1 MLHSARTFMCFG
13 KGGGGCLN
21 ENDAI
26 PQPVFYKS
34 AARRRENP
42 AVILRAGY
50 SSNNVI
56 TLCYSYDEWG
66 KETGHNRIL
75 IQQLR
80 GLGLLSLKQLF
91 HFRQYKDS

>member
-1 MLHSARTFMCFG
+1 MCFG
-13 KGGGGCLN
+13 RRGSYLN
-21 ENDAI
+21 ENDAN

-42 AVILRAGY
+42 AVILRVGY

-56 TLCYSYDEWG
+56 TLCYSYDEWV
-66 KETGHNRIL
+66 KKTGHNGIL

-80 GLGLLSLKQLF
+80 GLGLLSLKLLF
-91 HFRQYKDS
+91 HCRQYKDS

>member
-13 KGGGGCLN
+13 RWGGCLN
-21 ENDAI
+21 EKDAI

-66 KETGHNRIL
+66 KKAGHNRIL

-80 GLGLLSLKQLF
+80 GLGLLSLK
-91 HFRQYKDS
+91 